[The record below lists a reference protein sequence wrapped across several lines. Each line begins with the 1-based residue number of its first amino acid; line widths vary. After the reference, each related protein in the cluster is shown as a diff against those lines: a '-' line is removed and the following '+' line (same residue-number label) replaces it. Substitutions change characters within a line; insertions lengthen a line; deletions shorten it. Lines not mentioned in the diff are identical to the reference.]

1 MHPAWWLSVAIVIL
15 AIVFIA
21 AILFGLLPPS

>member
-1 MHPAWWLSVAIVIL
+1 MHPAWWLSMAIVIL

-21 AILFGLLPPS
+21 AVLLGLLSS

>member
-1 MHPAWWLSVAIVIL
+1 MRAWWLSVAIMIL

-21 AILFGLLPPS
+21 AVLLGLLPPR

>member
-1 MHPAWWLSVAIVIL
+1 MRAWWLSVAIMIL

-21 AILFGLLPPS
+21 AVLLGLLSPN